1 MYLNRVKERFKWSMI
16 SCGKKV
22 TTSHRSQIAL
32 AAYRW
37 LSMKRPKHGSRTEQ
51 RTTRRIQFPATLK
64 RDERL
69 RQRRSEP
76 RVNTDTP
83 TIHVHPDGA
92 RVSVVC
98 VCVCDCRPRG
108 PRVPRPEAGPAQTAI
123 AVGLRSR
130 MATQWRAKTPR
141 NKGHLRPRS
150 MPR

>member
-1 MYLNRVKERFKWSMI
+1 MDEEEEGKGRKEKHIFSPSFFPSSPSFSPLLSFPLLLSYSQVEDEESGPMCLNRVKERFKWSMI

-37 LSMKRPKHGSRTEQ
+37 LSMRRPKHGSRTEQ

-76 RVNTDTP
+76 RVNTETP

-98 VCVCDCRPRG
+98 VCV
-108 PRVPRPEAGPAQTAI
+108 
-123 AVGLRSR
+123 
-130 MATQWRAKTPR
+130 
-141 NKGHLRPRS
+141 
-150 MPR
+150 